1 MKIDIMSFTTGEF
14 QYIPQFIS
22 SAKTEKV
29 KKTTFSRRTAINAV
43 RSWFTTCGENFW
55 YKLGLNRP
63 SKVRT
68 R

>member
-1 MKIDIMSFTTGEF
+1 MEIKLLTLTTGEF
-14 QYIPQFIS
+14 QYIPHFIS

-29 KKTTFSRRTAINAV
+29 KRTTFSRLTAIKAV
-43 RSWFTTCGENFW
+43 RSWSTPCGEKFW